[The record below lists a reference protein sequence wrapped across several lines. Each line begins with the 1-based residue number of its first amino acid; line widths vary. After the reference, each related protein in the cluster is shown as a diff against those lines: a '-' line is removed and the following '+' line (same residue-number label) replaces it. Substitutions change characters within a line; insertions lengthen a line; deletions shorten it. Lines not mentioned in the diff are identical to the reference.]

1 MKRTTILILTI
12 LSTLALWAQ
21 QETIVV
27 KSHVVDAQ
35 TGEALPFVNIYVS
48 KDLGTLSNME
58 GDFTIRV
65 NADASLRLSYVGY
78 ETLTVP
84 ANKVSAKIKMKPM
97 TKTLNEVSVVPWETI
112 LVNAGKKLNREYDR
126 RKQKTSSYFYRMT
139 TSYRKKTLVEA
150 FMEAHSAV
158 NLREIKFL
166 KGRHGRMTQEG
177 LSTPFIANM
186 NFHHPL
192 ELGMVIR
199 DNKFWSGLLTPVNI
213 NNNIKTL
220 LHNYDIQ
227 VEELS
232 DSKGNSIYKYHL
244 SSNSEKQNRKGILTG
259 TLYLDAKTLHV
270 LKFEGRVENLLLD
283 IFKDFYRKTTPILL
297 DVTINYS
304 HDKGYTEVQNISYK
318 VTNGDMSST
327 AILYNVDDMNLGLN
341 SKKSKKTGENMLS
354 SIDNAGFDQM
364 LWEHSNIVQR
374 TQEEEMLAGL
384 PDQSTLVNDS
394 IEKEP
399 ATPTEKLLDHLKSFG
414 HNLPQ
419 EKVYIHMDNTCY
431 FIGDTIW
438 FSAYSTQT
446 NDSKP
451 SQISGVLYVELYNQ
465 EGYLVER
472 KLVEMYHGRG
482 YANFII
488 DKEAYAGYY
497 ELRAY
502 TRWQLNW
509 GMFQREHAKVCE
521 EWFYSKELEYNYF
534 RDYDKLYSR
543 VFPVYDKP
551 ATEGDYTTH
560 MTRKTMRRQ
569 FKKDPHKRKRV
580 LTLYPEGGE
589 LVEGLPCRVAFEATW
604 DDGQEL
610 EGSLMNAK
618 AENRGRG
625 VIELTPTAKD
635 KRELVFTTTDGSQ
648 VKTPLPEVAKQG
660 VALRVDVGRDSVDII
675 VRRTHDILTDSMGL
689 TIMHEGILQT
699 YFIINGGE
707 QHFRV
712 AKQDLKVGVNQAT
725 VFDEK
730 GRVWADR
737 LFFVKDG
744 SIMRSNVT
752 ISDVKD
758 AYEPYEAIKLTLKAP
773 SRGGGNMSLAI
784 RDASHR
790 DVLYDNASL
799 QTEML
804 LTSEIK
810 GFVSNPEFY
819 FEKDDDA
826 HNRALDLLMLTQGW
840 RRFKWQDMAIKNAWQ
855 LTQTPER
862 TPVITGK
869 VYKTSDEMFRV
880 LSGWEEYGVVTDKDP
895 DEPIG
900 SNRRNDNDGGW
911 NSGSHWQQNVNELLT
926 SQSLKTSELTDIEY
940 YPGDNYG
947 PFKNK
952 GMRVHAECT
961 SIEMG
966 SSAAIDLD
974 TKDGYFKVQLPR
986 YYGEYIFFLSAADTL
1001 KWKKGKRYEW
1011 IQLMADQSLYVP
1023 WRHKVWPP
1031 EYHVRVNFPY
1041 PRFVKPYNYYQTHL
1055 NYSYDPL
1062 LSPMVLKDGSL
1073 QIDEVTVWS
1082 KHNSLR
1088 SLTDSIPA
1096 LIVDSYDAFNETLDA
1111 GFRYNTSNIVR
1122 TYVADYGLNKP
1133 WVTDEEGH
1141 RDYKIKER
1149 YGYDITRRAISD
1161 VTTDPDSA
1169 YLRSNLN
1176 SFANGTYYMS
1186 EEAITNYHDNTHLDK
1201 YVLYTDYEPRLAGN
1215 ERYYGSN
1222 LPETQIAIYP
1232 FPDDSRRLFYRDR
1245 RYVLPGF
1252 SYVHQFYHPDYSNRR
1267 LDEQPKDYRRTL
1279 YWNPFLP
1286 LDKDGTAQIQF
1297 YNNSTRHPISID
1309 AQGFSSEG
1317 NILNLSY

>member
-1 MKRTTILILTI
+1 MTV
-12 LSTLALWAQ
+12 LSTLVTWAQ
-21 QETIVV
+21 QEEIIVNA
-27 KSHVVDAQ
+27 HVVDAQ
-35 TGEALPFVNIYVS
+35 TGEVLPYANIYVS

-58 GDFTIRV
+58 GDFTIKV
-65 NADASLRLSYVGY
+65 KTDATLRLSYVGY
-78 ETLTVP
+78 ETTTVQ
-84 ANKVSAKIKMKPM
+84 ANKVAGNIKMKPL

-112 LVNAGKKLNREYDR
+112 LVNAGKKLNKEYDR
-126 RKQKTSSYFYRMT
+126 RKKKTCRYFYRMT
-139 TSYRKKTLVEA
+139 TSYRKKSLVEA

-158 NLREIKFL
+158 NLREIKIL

-177 LSTPFIANM
+177 LSNPFIANM

-192 ELGMVIR
+192 ELGMVVR
-199 DNKFWSGLLTPVNI
+199 DNQFWMGLLTPINI
-213 NNNIKTL
+213 NNSISTL
-220 LHNYDIQ
+220 IHNYDIQ

-232 DSKGNSIYKYHL
+232 DGKGNSIYKYHL
-244 SSNSEKQNRKGILTG
+244 SNKSEKQNRNSILTG

-270 LKFEGRVENLLLD
+270 LKFEGRVENMFLD
-283 IFKDFYRKTTPILL
+283 IYKDFYRKTTPLLL

-318 VTNGDMSST
+318 VTNGDMSSA
-327 AILYNVDDMNLGLN
+327 AILYNVDDMDLGLN

-354 SIDNAGFDQM
+354 SIDDAGFDRM
-364 LWEHSNIVQR
+364 LWAHSNIVQR

-384 PDQSTLVNDS
+384 PDQSMLVNDS

-399 ATPTEKLLDHLKSFG
+399 TTPTEKLLDHLKRFG

-419 EKVYIHMDNTCY
+419 EKVYVHMDNTCY

-438 FSAYSTQT
+438 FSAYTTQT

-472 KLVEMYHGRG
+472 KLVEMNHGRG
-482 YANFII
+482 YGNFII

-509 GMFQREHAKVCE
+509 GMFQREHAEVCKD
-521 EWFYSKELEYNYF
+521 WFYSKELEYNYF

-543 VFPVYDKP
+543 VFPVYDMP
-551 ATEGDYTTH
+551 ATEGDYTTN
-560 MTRKTMRRQ
+560 MTRKTMRRL
-569 FKKDPHKRKRV
+569 FKRDPHERKRV

-625 VIELTPTAKD
+625 VIEITSTAKD
-635 KRELVFTTTDGSQ
+635 KRELVFTTTDGNQ
-648 VKTPLPEVAKQG
+648 VKTRLPEVANHG
-660 VALRVDVGRDSVDII
+660 VALRVDVGTDSVDII
-675 VRRTHDILTDSMGL
+675 VRRTHDLLTDSMGL

-699 YFIINGGE
+699 YFNMNGGE
-707 QHFRV
+707 QRFRV
-712 AKQDLKVGVNQAT
+712 AKRDLKVGVNQAT
-725 VFDEK
+725 VFDEE
-730 GRVWADR
+730 GHVWADR
-737 LFFVKDG
+737 LFFVKD
-744 SIMRSNVT
+744 SNITRSNVT
-752 ISDVKD
+752 ISGVKD
-758 AYEPYEAIKLTLKAP
+758 VYEPYEPITLTLKAP
-773 SRGGGNMSLAI
+773 TQEGGNMSLAV

-810 GFVSNPEFY
+810 GFVPNPEFY
-819 FEKDDDA
+819 FEKDDNI

-855 LTQTPER
+855 LTQVPER

-869 VYKTSDEMFRV
+869 VYKTSNDLFSA
-880 LSGWEEYGVVTDKDP
+880 LSGWDTDGILDEEEENDEWDKRENQGNDR
-895 DEPIG
+895 G
-900 SNRRNDNDGGW
+900 LSN
-911 NSGSHWQQNVNELLT
+911 SHWQQNVNELLT
-926 SQSLKTSELTDIEY
+926 SQAPKTSELTDIEY
-940 YPGDNYG
+940 YPGDHYG

-952 GMRVHAECT
+952 AMRVHAECT
-961 SIEMG
+961 SIDMKF
-966 SSAAIDLD
+966 SSAIDLD

-986 YYGEYIFFLSAADTL
+986 YYGECFFFLSAADTL
-1001 KWKKGKRYEW
+1001 KWEKGKRYEW
-1011 IQLMADQSLYVP
+1011 IQLMEDQNLYVP
-1023 WRHKVWPP
+1023 RKHRVWPP
-1031 EYHVRVNFPY
+1031 DYHVRVNFPY
-1041 PRFVKPYNYYQTHL
+1041 PRFVKPYNFYQTHL

-1082 KHNSLR
+1082 KHNTLR
-1088 SLTDSIPA
+1088 KMEDSIPA
-1096 LIVDSYDAFNETLDA
+1096 LIVDSYEAYNATLDA
-1111 GFRYNTSNIVR
+1111 GFCYNIPSIVR
-1122 TYVADYGLNKP
+1122 TYVADYGLKKP
-1133 WVTDEEGH
+1133 FVTSEGGL
-1141 RDYKIKER
+1141 RDYKIKTR
-1149 YGYDITRRAISD
+1149 YGYDITRRAIND
-1161 VTTDPDSA
+1161 VTTNPDSA
-1169 YLRSNLN
+1169 YLRSNLH
-1176 SFANGTYYMS
+1176 SFAEGTYHLS
-1186 EEAITNYHDNTHLDK
+1186 EEAMTNYNDNTHLNK

-1215 ERYYGSN
+1215 ERYFGSN
-1222 LPETQIAIYP
+1222 LPETNIAIYP

-1252 SYVHQFYHPDYSNRR
+1252 SYVNEFYHPNYSKRR
-1267 LDEQPKDYRRTL
+1267 LDEHPKDYRRTL
-1279 YWNPFLP
+1279 YWNPFLL
-1286 LDKDGTAQIQF
+1286 LDSNGKAQIQF
-1297 YNNSTRHPISID
+1297 YNNSSRHPISID
-1309 AQGFSSEG
+1309 AQGFSSDG
-1317 NILNLSY
+1317 KTLNLFY